1 MDSGTVGDHSVEP
14 ATCALCL
21 RILSPENEAIGD
33 LVTANMCGDCKFLF
47 LEDRGTP
54 SHDSYRRRP
63 SRRRRARYSS
73 SESVEDIFSQQFSH
87 MINLVRQNQSPGS
100 GLEDLPVDGDSAA
113 RISQRTSSRTTPSGS
128 RRWRRVLS
136 DTDSDGF
143 DNADSLYGESEST
156 VSFGRYRVSHGESD
170 VISFSAYG
178 GDSDASVDLH
188 GFLDTET
195 FNQPD
200 DGSAFDSD
208 TDIDPMHAGLNPWN
222 SDDPEED
229 EDDDEDDDDEEEDED
244 DEWEEV
250 ESVENM
256 VESAEAT
263 SQPRNSLISSSG
275 RRNRP
280 VNWPQRRYIAESEG
294 PIRWGMRGRNSRDI
308 LSIDDSEI
316 LPYVANSGD
325 YLDALGF
332 EELLEHLAEADSLRR
347 GAPPAAVSFVSNLPR
362 VLISKE
368 HEKYDDLACA
378 ICKDVFTVGIEANQ
392 LPCFHLYH
400 PSCILPWLSA
410 RNSCPLCRYEL
421 PTDDRDYEEGKR
433 NASGR
438 VEIRNVLRQNARED
452 RSSGVLN
459 RAEEDEH
466 RAFSETTMER
476 RFQLGREPDAN
487 NSGGENSRGS
497 WFLLAAAPIV
507 SIVGIV
513 LVLWLGSPL
522 MERRG
527 LAGNRNFADQARRQS
542 HVAGVSSHHRENR
555 SRRWWSLF

>member
-1 MDSGTVGDHSVEP
+1 MDSGMVADPSVEP
-14 ATCALCL
+14 ATCALCQ
-21 RILSPENEAIGD
+21 RALSPENDAIGD
-33 LVTANMCGDCKFLF
+33 LVTANMCGDCKFLYF
-47 LEDRGTP
+47 EDRGTP
-54 SHDSYRRRP
+54 TRDSYRTRP

-73 SESVEDIFSQQFSH
+73 SESVDDIFSQQFSH

-113 RISQRTSSRTTPSGS
+113 RISQRTSSHTTPTGS

-136 DTDSDGF
+136 DTESDGF
-143 DNADSLYGESEST
+143 DNADSLYGESESN
-156 VSFGRYRVSHGESD
+156 VSFGRYRVSHDVSD
-170 VISFSAYG
+170 VVSFSAYG

-195 FNQPD
+195 FIQPD

-229 EDDDEDDDDEEEDED
+229 DDDDDDDDDEEDEED

-256 VESAEAT
+256 VESAEAN
-263 SQPRNSLISSSG
+263 SQPRNPLILSSG

-280 VNWPQRRYIAESEG
+280 VNWHQRRQITETDA
-294 PIRWGMRGRNSRDI
+294 PHRWGMGGRNSRDI
-308 LSIDDSEI
+308 LSNFDDSDMM
-316 LPYVANSGD
+316 PYVTNSGD
-325 YLDALGF
+325 YLDAVGF

-347 GAPPAAVSFVSNLPR
+347 GAPPAAVSFLNNLP
-362 VLISKE
+362 LIVIGKE
-368 HEKYDDLACA
+368 HEKHDDLACA
-378 ICKDVFTVGIEANQ
+378 ICKDVLTIGTEVNQ

-400 PSCILPWLSA
+400 PSCILPWLST

-433 NASGR
+433 NAGGR
-438 VEIRNVLRQNARED
+438 VEIHVRRQNARED
-452 RSSGVLN
+452 RSAGVYN
-459 RAEEDEH
+459 RAEEDEDH
-466 RAFSETTMER
+466 AFSETRVEH
-476 RFQLGREPDAN
+476 RFQVRREPDSN
-487 NSGGENSRGS
+487 TSEGENNRGS

-507 SIVGIV
+507 SLVGIV
-513 LVLWLGSPL
+513 LVLWLGTPL

-527 LAGNRNFADQARRQS
+527 LAGQGNFADQARRQG
-542 HVAGVSSHHRENR
+542 HIAGAAPHHRQNR